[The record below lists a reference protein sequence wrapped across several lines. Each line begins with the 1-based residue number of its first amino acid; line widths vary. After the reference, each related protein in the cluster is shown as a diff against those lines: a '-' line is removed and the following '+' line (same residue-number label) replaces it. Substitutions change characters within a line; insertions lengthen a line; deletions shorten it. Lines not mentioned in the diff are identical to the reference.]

1 MLRFEELGENNKN
14 TFTKEHPMEKDKQAK
29 QSSDNEAF
37 EPINPNHHSSG
48 ILAKE
53 RFKRALSLNPA
64 GSTKEEELRKRL
76 TEEEQ
81 D

>member
-1 MLRFEELGENNKN
+1 
-14 TFTKEHPMEKDKQAK
+14 MEKDKKAK

-53 RFKRALSLNPA
+53 RFKRALSLGLSDSP
-64 GSTKEEELRKRL
+64 EQEELRKRL